1 MHTLTKLLSSA
12 VGHLKP
18 ERANAD
24 SPAVL
29 PLPVPMRDGGMPLLQ
44 ALAERKSGRS
54 FSAEPLSAQVLSN
67 LLWAAFGINR
77 ARTGGRTAPSA
88 LNGQE
93 VDVYVSLA
101 SGVYIYACEP
111 HELQLVAAVDA
122 RRVTG
127 FQDFVDRAPLDLV
140 YVADLSHVDA
150 VPHEQRMLFAAASA
164 GAIAENV
171 YLYAA
176 SFGLTTVVRAWFDR
190 SALAAALQLGGHE
203 HVLLAQTV
211 GYPAVEAS

>member
-1 MHTLTKLLSSA
+1 MSTLTKLISSA
-12 VGHLKP
+12 VGQLKP
-18 ERANAD
+18 A
-24 SPAVL
+24 SPKAHPQEVMQL
-29 PLPVPMRDGGMPLLQ
+29 PPPVREGGMPLLQ

-67 LLWAAFGINR
+67 VLWAGFGINR
-77 ARTGGRTAPSA
+77 NQTGGRTAPSA

-101 SGVYIYACEP
+101 SGVYVYAYER
-111 HELQLVAAVDA
+111 HELTLVAAVDA

-140 YVADLSHVDA
+140 YVADLSEVAA
-150 VPHEQRMLFAAASA
+150 VPHQQRMLFAAASA

-176 SFGLTTVVRAWFDR
+176 SAGLTTVVRAWFDR
-190 SALAAALQLGGHE
+190 DALGAALRLGSHE

-211 GYPAVEAS
+211 GYPAVESS